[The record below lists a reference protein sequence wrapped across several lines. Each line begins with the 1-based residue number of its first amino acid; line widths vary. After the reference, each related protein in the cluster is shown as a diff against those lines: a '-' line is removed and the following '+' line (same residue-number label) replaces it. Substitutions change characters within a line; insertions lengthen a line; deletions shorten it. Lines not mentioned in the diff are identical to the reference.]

1 VLFPDQ
7 TGTFQLCLKLSIDLD
22 IEDTYKDLCQRY
34 QFLIRNKLL
43 KKELSMSAKDF
54 VMATWNSMS
63 IMQIINTSMA
73 SLTQRDP
80 NLLKLDGEK
89 DLLKL
94 SLDVIRLLPRA
105 PTMADPQ
112 SSASQSQNIDLTLI
126 EERQRIVD
134 WAFKFEEFVTT

>member
-1 VLFPDQ
+1 M
-7 TGTFQLCLKLSIDLD
+7 T
-22 IEDTYKDLCQRY
+22 
-34 QFLIRNKLL
+34 
-43 KKELSMSAKDF
+43 
-54 VMATWNSMS
+54 
-63 IMQIINTSMA
+63 

-80 NLLKLDGEK
+80 NLLKLDGDK